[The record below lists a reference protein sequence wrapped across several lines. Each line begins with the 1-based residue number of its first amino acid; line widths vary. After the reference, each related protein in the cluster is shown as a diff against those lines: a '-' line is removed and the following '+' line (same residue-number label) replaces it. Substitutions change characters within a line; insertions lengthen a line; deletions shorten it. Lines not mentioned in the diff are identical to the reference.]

1 MRLIDA
7 DSLMDR
13 ITELPDDVDMITIGR
28 VIGLIDT
35 QPTVSITI
43 QIPDIAQ
50 RFAETL
56 RR

>member
-1 MRLIDA
+1 MRIIDA

-13 ITELPDDVDMITIGR
+13 ITELPDDVDMLTIGR
-28 VIGLIDT
+28 VIELIDT

-43 QIPDIAQ
+43 QTSDIAQ
-50 RFAETL
+50 KFAESL